1 MRRRHRII
9 AAWVTGSLLLGLV
22 ATLAGWWLAGRGVT
36 ASGLSLAH
44 SDQPVLWLTDFIPL
58 LLAAAGLAA
67 GFLHADLDQARRAV
81 EEEVDQRTEEL
92 LAAKEAAEA
101 AAHAKSEFL
110 ANMSHEIR
118 TPMTAIL
125 GMADLTLSTQ
135 LTAEQR
141 EYLGTIKSSG
151 DALLTLINDILD
163 LSKIDAGRL
172 ELEAIPFSLHDTVG
186 DTVRALRIRAAE
198 KGLDLDLTIGAEVPD
213 TVIGDPG
220 RIRQI
225 LFNLVGN
232 AIKFTSEGRVLIL
245 LEASQVGE
253 AESLVR
259 FQIRDTGVGI
269 PTDRLET
276 IFEAFA
282 QADAST
288 AREYGGTGLGL
299 SIVRELVG
307 LYRGEVS
314 VESQVGVGSVFT
326 FTIRLG
332 LPDQAEGLASAGIT
346 AAEGQ
351 LSVLLVVDDHTEQR
365 ALTDMLRK
373 ESMAVA
379 TLPPEEAVSRSS
391 VSADA
396 VVVSVTSLTDQV
408 VQRLHGTAH
417 LGSVPIVA
425 VVAGGRRG
433 DAALFQAA
441 GASAYLS
448 KPFAPGELTEAIR
461 VVATGRTAG
470 ALVTRHWLRERRR
483 RLKILL
489 ADDSAANRLLAVR
502 LLEKRG
508 HAVATAED
516 GWEAMQRFR
525 EGEYD
530 VVVLDL
536 MMPGL
541 DGLSAATAMR
551 RLDDRRLIPIVAL
564 TGRIFESDRV
574 RAQAAGM
581 DAFLSKPYTAA
592 DLYAAV
598 EAVVSPHV
606 GTPMSKP
613 PDQARTSVLNRA
625 SALERVD
632 GMADLLAEVVG
643 LFLEE
648 YSLLLQQLERA
659 FMLGELPAIASV
671 AHRLKGSLG
680 SLGAETAS
688 ETAAELE
695 AAAEGG
701 DLQATAAAWMVFE
714 DALGEVIPELEE
726 LSTVGAAAWG

>member
-1 MRRRHRII
+1 MRRRHGIV
-9 AAWVTGSLLLGLV
+9 AAWVIGSFLLGLV
-22 ATLAGWWLAGRGVT
+22 VAVGGWWLAGRGLT

-58 LLAAAGLAA
+58 LMAAAGLAA

-81 EEEVDQRTEEL
+81 EEEVAQRTEEL

-186 DTVRALRIRAAE
+186 DTVRALRIRAAD
-198 KGLDLDLTIGAEVPD
+198 KGLDLDLTIGPTVPD

-232 AIKFTSEGRVLIL
+232 AIKFTSEGRVLVA
-245 LEASQVGE
+245 LEASQVRE

-259 FQIRDTGVGI
+259 CQIKDSGVGI
-269 PTDRLET
+269 PADRIET

-314 VESQVGVGSVFT
+314 VESEVGVGSAFT

-332 LPDQAEGLASAGIT
+332 LPGQTEQLASAGIT
-346 AAEGQ
+346 TADGQ
-351 LSVLLVVDDHTEQR
+351 LAVLLVVDDHTEQR
-365 ALTDMLRK
+365 TLTGMLRK
-373 ESMAVA
+373 EGMAVA
-379 TLPPEEAVSRSS
+379 TLPPQEAVSRSG

-396 VVVSVTSLTDQV
+396 VVVSVTNLTDQI
-408 VQRLHGTAH
+408 VQKLHGIPH
-417 LGSVPIVA
+417 LADIPIVA
-425 VVAGGRRG
+425 VVAAGRRG
-433 DAALFQAA
+433 DATLFQSA

-461 VVATGRTAG
+461 VVATGQTAG

-508 HAVATAED
+508 HAVVTAED
-516 GWEAMQRFR
+516 GRQALQRFR

-541 DGLSAATAMR
+541 DGLSAAAEIR
-551 RLDDRRLIPIVAL
+551 KLDRERLTPIVAL
-564 TGRIFESDRV
+564 TGRIVESDRI

-581 DAFLSKPYTAA
+581 DVFLSKPYTAA
-592 DLYAAV
+592 DL
-598 EAVVSPHV
+598 
-606 GTPMSKP
+606 
-613 PDQARTSVLNRA
+613 
-625 SALERVD
+625 
-632 GMADLLAEVVG
+632 
-643 LFLEE
+643 
-648 YSLLLQQLERA
+648 
-659 FMLGELPAIASV
+659 
-671 AHRLKGSLG
+671 
-680 SLGAETAS
+680 
-688 ETAAELE
+688 
-695 AAAEGG
+695 
-701 DLQATAAAWMVFE
+701 
-714 DALGEVIPELEE
+714 
-726 LSTVGAAAWG
+726 